1 MNEGCVHRCAY
12 KDICCYDK
20 KNTDECMV
28 WSDYPTQVFAY
39 STIMGYPTEVLLR
52 KQYKENKDE

>member
-1 MNEGCVHRCAY
+1 MNERCVHRCAY

-20 KNTDECMV
+20 NNTDECRV